1 MIKAVTLDLD
11 GTVYLVDD
19 AIEGAAEFIAFLR
32 SRDIPYLFVTN
43 RANRL
48 PETIAESLSSMG
60 IPCEVDEILTSS
72 QATASHLEPARAY
85 IIGEIGLEHALL
97 EKGFELTDK
106 DADYVIVSFDQ
117 QFTYAKLK
125 IACNLIYA
133 GARFIATNPDQG
145 LATTNGIYPGTGAIV
160 AAVQAGSSATPEV
173 IGKPEPLILETAAE
187 RLGVSPA
194 EILAIGDNLETD
206 IPSGAS
212 AGMQTALLL
221 TGISKRKDIQNA
233 PVPPDHIAA
242 NYTELTAI
250 LKTLL

>member
-32 SRDIPYLFVTN
+32 SRSIPYLFVTN

-48 PETIAESLSSMG
+48 PETVVESLTSMG

-72 QATASHLEPARAY
+72 QATASHLEPGRAY
-85 IIGEIGLEHALL
+85 IIGEVGLEHALL
-97 EKGFELTDK
+97 AKGFVLTDE
-106 DADYVIVSFDQ
+106 DVDYVIVSFDH

-133 GARFIATNPDQG
+133 GARFIATNPDHG
-145 LATTNGIYPGTGAIV
+145 LATANGIYPGTGSII
-160 AAVQAGSSATPEV
+160 AAVEAGCNTTPQV
-173 IGKPEPLILETAAE
+173 IGKPKPLIMETAAE

-194 EILAIGDNLETD
+194 EILAIGDNLDTD

-221 TGISKRKDIQNA
+221 TGISKREDIENA
-233 PVPPDHIAA
+233 AVKPDHIAA
-242 NYTELTAI
+242 NYTELTSI
-250 LKTLL
+250 LQALL